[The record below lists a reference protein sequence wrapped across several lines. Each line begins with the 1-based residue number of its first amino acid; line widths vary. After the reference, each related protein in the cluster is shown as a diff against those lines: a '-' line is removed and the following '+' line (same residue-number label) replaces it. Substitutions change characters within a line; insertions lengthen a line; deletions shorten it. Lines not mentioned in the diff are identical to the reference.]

1 MRPYGTSS
9 ADGEI
14 DAVLRSEPPAD
25 GAALNGWVA
34 LVEWTMPGG
43 EPTLMLMGR
52 PEASLLQM
60 KAYLHSGLLNMVW
73 RVYDDP
79 KLSAPS

>member
-14 DAVLRSEPPAD
+14 DAVLRSEPPVT
-25 GAALNGWVA
+25 GATLGGWVA
-34 LVEWTMPGG
+34 LSEWTKPGG
-43 EPTLMLMGR
+43 ESMLVLMGK

-60 KAYLHSGLLNMVW
+60 KAYLHSGLLKMVW
-73 RVYDDP
+73 KVYGEP
-79 KLSAPS
+79 